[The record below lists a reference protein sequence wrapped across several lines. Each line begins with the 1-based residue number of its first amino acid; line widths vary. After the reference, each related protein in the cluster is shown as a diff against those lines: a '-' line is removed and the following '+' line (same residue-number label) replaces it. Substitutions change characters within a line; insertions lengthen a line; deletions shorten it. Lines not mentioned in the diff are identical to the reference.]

1 MTKYF
6 GAAMLLFFGAL
17 APYVSAHSAESTVPA
32 PFRDFDPNSTCS
44 INYDDLTA
52 VLRTAVVDVG
62 LSTRKE
68 AAPAEEI
75 TGTRMKP
82 KVKKTANEG
91 NRFYFESVK
100 DDEDFVQ
107 FMIGIQKSLEE
118 LPANAPLKY
127 FSRDEQLAYW
137 LNLYNITVL
146 NQIIEIYP
154 KNNLK
159 KYTVG
164 KRSIFSKKLLN
175 VAGVPLSLN
184 DIEFTILKQNYD
196 NNPLVLYGLYKG
208 IIGGPSIRRRA
219 FTGNVVYE
227 DLENNAY
234 EFINSNRG
242 TYIRDE
248 KTFRV
253 SSLYAREKSWFPDF
267 NDDLSTHLMAHLRGQ
282 ERTALESA
290 TKIKAD
296 INDWT
301 VTDLGGSQA
310 RIGGS
315 FADSRAALLDSVK
328 GTTPADG
335 GGVMA
340 AAVGNGSSMI
350 TQRGKQRSLERV
362 DPALMSVLEDMAQ
375 SRLEENRRNAT
386 VTIDELEDEPEKPAV
401 EAEPA
406 AEEQNP

>member
-17 APYVSAHSAESTVPA
+17 APYESANSAESTVPE
-32 PFRDFDPNSTCS
+32 PFQGFDPNSTYS

-52 VLRTAVVDVG
+52 ALRTAVVDVG

-68 AAPAEEI
+68 AAPAEEV

-100 DDEDFVQ
+100 DDENFVQ

-118 LPANAPLKY
+118 LPAGAPLKY
-127 FSRDEQLAYW
+127 FSREEQLAYW
-137 LNLYNITVL
+137 LNLYNVTVL
-146 NQIIEIYP
+146 NEIIAIYP

-164 KRSIFSKKLLN
+164 KKSIFSKKLLN
-175 VAGVPLSLN
+175 VAGVPLSLD
-184 DIEFTILKQNYD
+184 DIEFTILQQNYD

-219 FTGNVVYE
+219 FTGDRVFE

-253 SSLYAREKSWFPDF
+253 SSLYAREESWFPDF
-267 NDDLSTHLMAHLRGQ
+267 NDDLSSHLMAHLRGE

-340 AAVGNGSSMI
+340 AAVGNGSSMV

-362 DPALMSVLEDMAQ
+362 DPALMAVLEDMAQ
-375 SRLEENRRNAT
+375 SRLNENARNAT

-406 AEEQNP
+406 TEDQNQ

>member
-1 MTKYF
+1 MTEYL
-6 GAAMLLFFGAL
+6 GAAVLLFFGIL
-17 APYVSAHSAESTVPA
+17 APYSSANSAESAVPE
-32 PFRDFDPNSTCS
+32 PFRDFDPSS
-44 INYDDLTA
+44 KYAINYDDLTA
-52 VLRTAVVDVG
+52 VLRAGVVDVG
-62 LSTRKE
+62 LSLRKV
-68 AAPAEEI
+68 AAPAPDI

-100 DDEDFVQ
+100 DDEAFVQ
-107 FMIGIQKSLEE
+107 YMIGIQKSLEE
-118 LPANAPLKY
+118 LPTGAPLKY

-137 LNLYNITVL
+137 LNLYNVTAL
-146 NQIIEIYP
+146 NQIIALYP

-164 KRSIFSKKLLN
+164 KKSIFSKKVLT
-175 VAGVPLSLN
+175 VAGVPLSLD
-184 DIEFTILKQNYD
+184 DIEFTILQQNYD
-196 NNPLVLYGLYKG
+196 NNPLILYGLYKG

-219 FTGNVVYE
+219 FTSDRVYA
-227 DLENNAY
+227 DLESNAY

-253 SSLYAREKSWFPDF
+253 SSLYARDGSYFPDF
-267 NDDLSTHLMAHLRGQ
+267 NADLSEHLMTQLQGK

-301 VTDLGGSQA
+301 VTDLGGSRA

-328 GTTPADG
+328 GTTPMDG
-335 GGVMA
+335 GGVMG
-340 AAVGNGSSMI
+340 AAVGNANSMMA
-350 TQRGKQRSLERV
+350 QRGKQRSLERV
-362 DPALMSVLEDMAQ
+362 DPALMAVLGDMAR

-386 VTIDELEDEPEKPAV
+386 VTIDEIEDSAEAAAPDAAPAV
-401 EAEPA
+401 E
-406 AEEQNP
+406 EESQ

>member
-1 MTKYF
+1 MTRCF
-6 GAAMLLFFGAL
+6 GAALLLFFGAL
-17 APYVSAHSAESTVPA
+17 APYSAVNSAESAVSE
-32 PFRDFDPNSTCS
+32 PFRGSDPNSKYA

-62 LSTRKE
+62 LSLRKV
-68 AAPAEEI
+68 AAPAPDI

-100 DDEDFVQ
+100 DDEAFVQ
-107 FMIGIQKSLEE
+107 YMIGIQKSLEE
-118 LPANAPLKY
+118 LPTGAPLEY

-137 LNLYNITVL
+137 LNLYNVTVL
-146 NQIIEIYP
+146 NQIIALYP

-164 KRSIFSKKLLN
+164 KKSIFSKKVLT
-175 VAGVPLSLN
+175 VAGVPLSLD
-184 DIEFTILKQNYD
+184 DIEFTILQQNYD
-196 NNPLVLYGLYKG
+196 NNPLILYGLYKG

-219 FTGNVVYE
+219 FTGDRVYA
-227 DLENNAY
+227 DLESSAY

-253 SSLYAREKSWFPDF
+253 SSLYARDSSYFPDF
-267 NDDLSTHLMAHLRGQ
+267 NTDLSEHLMTQLQGK

-290 TKIKAD
+290 TKIKTD

-335 GGVMA
+335 GGVMGA
-340 AAVGNGSSMI
+340 AAGNANSMMA
-350 TQRGKQRSLERV
+350 QRGKQRSLERV
-362 DPALMSVLEDMAQ
+362 DPALLAVLDDMAR

-386 VTIDELEDEPEKPAV
+386 VTIDEIEDSAEAAAPDAAPAV
-401 EAEPA
+401 E
-406 AEEQNP
+406 EESQ